1 MWTEQTEISDSTE
14 RGVWWEPALLA
25 IILHKKPLYLETFL
39 STPNGL
45 LYEPEAFGHLTLH
58 RPYF

>member
-25 IILHKKPLYLETFL
+25 IILHKKTSVPWNISLNTEWTM
-39 STPNGL
+39 GDIMI
-45 LYEPEAFGHLTLH
+45 
-58 RPYF
+58 